1 MSLGQPLHYLQDLLS
16 QMSFQRCARTD
27 KGVSA
32 ARQVVS
38 LKISFNIVL
47 INMGIHLPLQ
57 LHLALSPSTFT
68 WSSRLCMLELNRITR
83 DIRTSFQQNCLP
95 LYILS
100 KIAKYITVGNIILIV
115 AQRYSKRFQFDHSW
129 FQHMVPYKEL
139 LPEINKHLEP
149 QIRVFGKILI

>member
-1 MSLGQPLHYLQDLLS
+1 
-16 QMSFQRCARTD
+16 MSFQRCARTD

-68 WSSRLCMLELNRITR
+68 WSSRLCIYWHVGIKQDNKGHKN
-83 DIRTSFQQNCLP
+83 F
-95 LYILS
+95 LS
-100 KIAKYITVGNIILIV
+100 AKLSAII
-115 AQRYSKRFQFDHSW
+115 YT
-129 FQHMVPYKEL
+129 E
-139 LPEINKHLEP
+139 
-149 QIRVFGKILI
+149 